1 MGISRW
7 VLDLFRRL
15 APVAQHIATL
25 CRTHAV
31 WIKILNGVAALRA
44 AMDVASVFMI
54 DESLEMG
61 LRVNGATREGL
72 VGHTHVRCH

>member
-1 MGISRW
+1 
-7 VLDLFRRL
+7 
-15 APVAQHIATL
+15 
-25 CRTHAV
+25 
-31 WIKILNGVAALRA
+31 LRA